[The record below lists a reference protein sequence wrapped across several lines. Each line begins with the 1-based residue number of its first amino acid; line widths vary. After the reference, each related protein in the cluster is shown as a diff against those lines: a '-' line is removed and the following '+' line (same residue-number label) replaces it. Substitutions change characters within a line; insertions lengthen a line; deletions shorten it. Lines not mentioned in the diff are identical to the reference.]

1 MASVAASF
9 SKSQHRGWDGGRFI
23 TGLQEV
29 QLLIPPPPVRSM
41 TICVFGSLN
50 MDMVMRMVKLP
61 IPGETVRSKDY
72 ELLAGG
78 KGGNQAIAVARQQ
91 VPVQMVGRVGYDSY
105 GNTLLDKLETEGI
118 GVDGIVMDTKATSG
132 LAIIAV
138 SDTGENHIILSAGA
152 NANMG
157 MEDVARLK
165 PLLPKSKYLMLQL
178 EIPLKTATAAAKA
191 AKEAGVKVILDP
203 APATA
208 IANEELFGLVDII
221 TPNQIEAG
229 RLCGFPVLS
238 PSDALSA
245 AKAIQKRGI
254 PEVVVTLGEH
264 GSFCATADAALAVP
278 PYRVTALD
286 TTACGDAF
294 NGAMVAALYQ
304 GRSFFE
310 ACQWGNAAGA
320 LTALRPGTQ
329 VSIPHHFELEGFLSQ
344 HAAQTDD

>member
-9 SKSQHRGWDGGRFI
+9 SQSQHRVRDGGRF
-23 TGLQEV
+23 TAGLQEV
-29 QLLIPPPPVRSM
+29 QSLIPPHPVRSM

>member
-1 MASVAASF
+1 
-9 SKSQHRGWDGGRFI
+9 
-23 TGLQEV
+23 
-29 QLLIPPPPVRSM
+29 M

-50 MDMVMRMVKLP
+50 MDMVMGVVKLP
-61 IPGETVRSKDY
+61 LPGETVRSKHY
-72 ELLAGG
+72 ERLAGG
-78 KGGNQAIAVARQQ
+78 KGGNQAIAVARQN

-105 GNTLLDKLETEGI
+105 GNTLLDSLEKESIGI
-118 GVDGIVMDTKATSG
+118 DGVVLDTNATTG
-132 LAIIAV
+132 LAIVAV
-138 SDTGENHIILSAGA
+138 ADSGENHIILSTGA
-152 NANMG
+152 NGNMG
-157 MEDVARLK
+157 LDDVERLK
-165 PLLPKSKYLMLQL
+165 PLLLNSKYLMLQL
-178 EIPLKTATAAAKA
+178 EIPLKTATAAAEA

-203 APATA
+203 APAQA
-208 IANEELFGLVDII
+208 IANEKLFGLVDII
-221 TPNQIEAG
+221 TPNQIEAS
-229 RLCGFPVLS
+229 RLCGFPVIS

-264 GSFCATADAALAVP
+264 GSFCATANAAMAVP
-278 PYRVTALD
+278 PYKVTALD

-329 VSIPHHFELEGFLSQ
+329 ISIPHHFELEGFLSQ
-344 HAAQTDD
+344 HAAQADD